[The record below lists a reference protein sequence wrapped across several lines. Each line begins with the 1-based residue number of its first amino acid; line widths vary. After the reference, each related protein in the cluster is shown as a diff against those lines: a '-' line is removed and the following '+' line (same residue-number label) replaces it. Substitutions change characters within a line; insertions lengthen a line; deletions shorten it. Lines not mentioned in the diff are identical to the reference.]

1 MYMVWRIL
9 GYLENIFTFWRIYKL
24 DQISIKC
31 KHKGLQMLCCR
42 EFYGRY
48 IICGKFK
55 IAVIYIKNGGAGRT
69 LNITFSGEFEV
80 GFLPFSISYA
90 KTN

>member
-1 MYMVWRIL
+1 
-9 GYLENIFTFWRIYKL
+9 
-24 DQISIKC
+24 
-31 KHKGLQMLCCR
+31 MLCCR